1 MQHGHTL
8 TSRVRFEDAVI
19 AIAKYA
25 FFSSPYP
32 LILSLEVHC
41 SKPQQ
46 IMMAEMMRYANE

>member
-1 MQHGHTL
+1 M
-8 TSRVRFEDAVI
+8 I

>member
-1 MQHGHTL
+1 
-8 TSRVRFEDAVI
+8 VRFEDAVI

-46 IMMAEMMRYANE
+46 VMMAEMMRYANE